1 MNGHYVNYDNLL
13 SELRNIISQKSDDD
27 LQKLYHNPDEINKF
41 VTNLNEMQHTETI
54 KESLK
59 LNINRL
65 AIDNLDKEPV
75 LSDEREK
82 LREVYDELNK
92 AKEEYDLVR
101 QQYEERV
108 GENNP
113 EMTWVL
119 LQTAASELERTTEET
134 AEDFFYGAKS
144 EDEVT
149 DFERRF
155 IENRKRAHELKIK
168 AEKFRELL
176 HTSSDNMPGAKRS
189 AKSVS
194 YTEIDDDD
202 DFVSKKTRS
211 SKEKQEKNETKSSTR
226 APPRKRSEK
235 LSKVEQE
242 EIDLAL
248 KLSKEVEV
256 SIEIPVMVDDTQS
269 TTSQSTE
276 TSQDS
281 KITTEKKSD
290 EQDEDF
296 SPKSKRIKREEE
308 EIEDEDVAESEP
320 SSEEEKEE
328 EEEPTPEKKPL
339 RKSKE
344 TTKTPEAP
352 PITPLDLNSTRSTT
366 RAQQKPT
373 TLSIDVVKK
382 KCNTPLGFPT
392 SKIVI
397 PTSQPSRVGLSRN
410 SHTIK
415 PLHPNLNQRIVHE

>member
-1 MNGHYVNYDNLL
+1 MNGHYANYDNLL
-13 SELRNIISQKSDDD
+13 SELRNTISQKSDDD

-41 VTNLNEMQHTETI
+41 VTNLNEMQHIETI

-92 AKEEYDLVR
+92 AKEEYNLVR

-226 APPRKRSEK
+226 VPPRKRPEK

-256 SIEIPVMVDDTQS
+256 SIEIPVMIDDTQS
-269 TTSQSTE
+269 ITSQSTE
-276 TSQDS
+276 SSLDS
-281 KITTEKKSD
+281 KVTTEKKSD

-308 EIEDEDVAESEP
+308 EVEDEDVAESEP
-320 SSEEEKEE
+320 SSEEEEE

-344 TTKTPEAP
+344 TTKTSEASS
-352 PITPLDLNSTRSTT
+352 ITPIDLNSARSTT